1 MKFTICSAVAVVF
14 AASCVTAT
22 PMALPSTS
30 VESGLSPRAASIG
43 LTADEFLKSNGTCRD
58 VTLLYARGSIQ
69 PGNLGGMPGTTLADK
84 LRERLGA
91 DRIAIQGVP
100 FRARMRDN
108 FDAGGAGA
116 SDGRAFAELITN
128 VTVACPRSKIVLSGY
143 SQGAA
148 LVHVAVRDMPASVL
162 NNVRAT
168 VTFGDT
174 RKEQDGGA
182 IPPLPQDDTLILCRR
197 TDLTCKGT
205 LVVTPSHLSYNGKV
219 PEAVDFIA
227 KRVA

>member
-1 MKFTICSAVAVVF
+1 
-14 AASCVTAT
+14 
-22 PMALPSTS
+22 
-30 VESGLSPRAASIG
+30 
-43 LTADEFLKSNGTCRD
+43 
-58 VTLLYARGSIQ
+58 
-69 PGNLGGMPGTTLADK
+69 MPGTTLADQ
-84 LRERLGA
+84 LRVRLGA

-100 FRARMRDN
+100 FGARMRDN
-108 FDAGGAGA
+108 FDADNA
-116 SDGRAFAELITN
+116 SAAEARAFAELITN
-128 VTVACPRSKIVLSGY
+128 VTVACPATKIVVSGY
-143 SQGAA
+143 SQCAA
-148 LVHVAVRDMPASVL
+148 LVHAAVRDMPASVL
-162 NNVRAT
+162 SSVRAT

-182 IPPLPQDDTLILCRR
+182 IPPLPQDDTLILCHK